1 MSENHYISKTGGNK
15 MKLKKVVAIA
25 LASVMTFS
33 MVGCGNQTATEPAAD
48 TTTEA
53 AATEEGSTEAEAVS
67 PDTLTVAIWDK
78 NQEPGLTEIMKDFTA
93 ETGIKAQIQVTPWD
107 QYWTMLEAGATGGSL
122 PDVFWMHS
130 NEITTYSEY
139 DMLLD
144 LTDKIASSDKLEMD
158 KFPQEIVG
166 IYNYDGKQFAVPKDY
181 DTIALWYN
189 KTMFDEAGIAYPDD
203 TWTWDDFAAACKA
216 LTKEDGSQ
224 FGYALK
230 PSNNQ
235 DGWYNIVYDMG
246 GEIIK
251 SDKSASGMDE
261 DGTMKA
267 LDFVTGLVKD
277 GYTPAYEVMT
287 ENNPEALF
295 EAGKVGMITMGSWM
309 LAELCNN
316 DYVKA
321 NCDIAVL
328 PKDATTGRRASIY
341 NGLGW
346 AAAANTDK
354 PDEAWALM
362 EYLGTQKAQ
371 QKQSDLGI
379 VISAYEGS
387 ETNWVKAYPD
397 FNLQAYLDMSDDM
410 VIRPYSKHT
419 TVWEDMISEKL
430 VDAWNG
436 SKEVKD
442 VCTDIAT
449 EMNAD
454 LAEE

>member
-1 MSENHYISKTGGNK
+1 
-15 MKLKKVVAIA
+15 MKLKKVLAVT
-25 LASVMTFS
+25 LASIMTLS
-33 MVGCGNQTATEPAAD
+33 LMGCGSSASTEGAAD
-48 TTTEA
+48 TAVTEGTDA
-53 AATEEGSTEAEAVS
+53 GTQTAPEAS
-67 PDTLTVAIWDK
+67 GDTLSVAIWDK
-78 NQEPGLTEIMKDFTA
+78 NQEAGITEIINDFTA
-93 ETGIKAQIQVTPWD
+93 ATGIKAQVQVTPWD

-130 NEITTYSEY
+130 NEISTYAEY

-144 LTDKIASSDKLEMD
+144 LTDRIAASETLEMD
-158 KFPQEIVG
+158 KFPTDIVG
-166 IYNYDGKQFAVPKDY
+166 IYNYNEKQYAIPKDF

-189 KTMFDEAGIAYPDD
+189 KTMFDEAGLAYPDD
-203 TWTWDDFAAACKA
+203 TWTWDTFKEACGK

-246 GEIIK
+246 GEIIS
-251 SDKSASGMDE
+251 SDRTTSGMD
-261 DGTMKA
+261 KA
-267 LDFVTGLVKD
+267 ETIKAVDFVTSIVKE
-277 GYTPAYEVMT
+277 GFTPSYEVMT

-321 NCDIAVL
+321 NGDIAVL
-328 PKDATTGRRASIY
+328 PKDAATGRRASIY

-346 AAAANTDK
+346 VAAANTDK
-354 PDEAWALM
+354 PDEAWALI
-362 EYLGTQKAQ
+362 EYLGSKEAQ
-371 QKQSDLGI
+371 QKQSDLGV

-387 ETNWVKAYPD
+387 EVNWVKAYPD
-397 FNLQAYLDMSDDM
+397 FNLQAYLDMTEDM

-430 VDAWNG
+430 IDAWTG
-436 SKEVKD
+436 AKDAESVCKE
-442 VCTDIAT
+442 IAA
-449 EMNAD
+449 EMNSD